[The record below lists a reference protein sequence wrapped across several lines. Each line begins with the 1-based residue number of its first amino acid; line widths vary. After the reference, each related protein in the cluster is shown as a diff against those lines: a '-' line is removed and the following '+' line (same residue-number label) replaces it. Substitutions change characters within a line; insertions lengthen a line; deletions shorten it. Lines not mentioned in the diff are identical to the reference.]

1 MILQQ
6 SNGIIKLPS
15 PQQEGSVSVESALA
29 QRRSLRE
36 FERRE
41 LTLGEIG
48 QILWAAQGITDY
60 LEGRR
65 TAPSAGALYPLE
77 VYVANAQGVFHYR
90 PINHLLIQTIGVDVR
105 RQLRQTTPEQAWL
118 EEAPCLFVITG
129 IYERTTGKYGER
141 GIRYVH
147 LEAGHVAQNILLQA
161 VALGLGGVTVAAF
174 KQLPVAQILDLRER
188 EKVLYLIPVGQ
199 PQSSIN

>member
-1 MILQQ
+1 MDVL
-6 SNGIIKLPS
+6 KLPS
-15 PQQEGSVSVESALA
+15 PQPEGSLSLESALA

-36 FERRE
+36 FDQRE

-77 VYVANAQGVFHYR
+77 VYLANSQGVFHYR
-90 PINHLLIQTIGVDVR
+90 PINHLLVQTMGADVR
-105 RQLRQTTPEQAWL
+105 RQLRQTTPEQGWV
-118 EEAPCLFVITG
+118 EEAPCLFIITG

-161 VALGLGGVTVAAF
+161 VALVFFTHV
-174 KQLPVAQILDLRER
+174 KM
-188 EKVLYLIPVGQ
+188 
-199 PQSSIN
+199 

>member
-6 SNGIIKLPS
+6 SNGLIKLPS
-15 PQQEGSVSVESALA
+15 PQLEGSLSLESALA

-41 LTLGEIG
+41 LTLAEIG

-77 VYVANAQGVFHYR
+77 VYLANSQGVFHYR
-90 PINHLLIQTIGVDVR
+90 PINHLLVQKIEADVR
-105 RQLRQTTPEQAWL
+105 QQLRQTTPDQGWI
-118 EEAPCLFVITG
+118 EEAPCLFAIAG
-129 IYERTTGKYGER
+129 IYERTTGKYGNR